1 MDSGRAARLNQDIAD
16 QVAELEDVELAMDEV
31 YGQRIQEITE
41 ANEALRREIAAL
53 LSQLAQQVSLQ
64 LAR

>member
-41 ANEALRREIAAL
+41 ANEALR
-53 LSQLAQQVSLQ
+53 SQLAQQVSLQ